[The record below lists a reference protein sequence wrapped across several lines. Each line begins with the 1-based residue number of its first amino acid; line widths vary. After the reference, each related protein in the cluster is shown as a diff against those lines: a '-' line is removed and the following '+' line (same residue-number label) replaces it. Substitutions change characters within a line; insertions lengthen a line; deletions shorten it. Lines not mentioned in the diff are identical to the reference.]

1 MLFKADW
8 EGARSSS
15 TDAAVEMMMTASQPS
30 VRIAP
35 SVLVLVGRV
44 KPTSCRRDLSFGLC
58 EYYISIF
65 DDEASRENL
74 RDEPADLL
82 GRDVRDAE
90 NLPTHQLL
98 CSVET
103 GELRAGHLDSDVTE
117 IYPELVGRFPRVWKL
132 LRPDNGPYSDLNS
145 FKSSHES

>member
-90 NLPTHQLL
+90 NLPTHRLL

-103 GELRAGHLDSDVTE
+103 GELRAGRLDSECHRGLSRACRPVSSRLET
-117 IYPELVGRFPRVWKL
+117 PPPGQRSLLGSQLV
-132 LRPDNGPYSDLNS
+132 
-145 FKSSHES
+145 

>member
-1 MLFKADW
+1 
-8 EGARSSS
+8 
-15 TDAAVEMMMTASQPS
+15 MTASHPS

-35 SVLVLVGRV
+35 SVPYSSVSSQPRAV
-44 KPTSCRRDLSFGLC
+44 RDLSFGLC

-82 GRDVRDAE
+82 GREVRDAE

-103 GELRAGHLDSDVTE
+103 GSCALDILIPMSQRS
-117 IYPELVGRFPRVWKL
+117 IQSL
-132 LRPDNGPYSDLNS
+132 
-145 FKSSHES
+145 

>member
-15 TDAAVEMMMTASQPS
+15 ADAAVERMMTASQS
-30 VRIAP
+30 SARIAP
-35 SVLVLVGRV
+35 SVLVPVGRV
-44 KPTSCRRDLSFGLC
+44 KPTSCRWEPSFGLC
-58 EYYISIF
+58 EHYIPIF

-82 GRDVRDAE
+82 GREVRDAE

-103 GELRAGHLDSDVTE
+103 GELRAGRLDSDVTE
-117 IYPELVGRFPRVWKL
+117 SIQ
-132 LRPDNGPYSDLNS
+132 
-145 FKSSHES
+145 SS

>member
-35 SVLVLVGRV
+35 SVLLLIGRV

-82 GRDVRDAE
+82 GREVRDAE

-98 CSVET
+98 CSVAT
-103 GELRAGHLDSDVTE
+103 GSCALDILMPMS
-117 IYPELVGRFPRVWKL
+117 PRSIQSL
-132 LRPDNGPYSDLNS
+132 HAAFLASGT
-145 FKSSHES
+145 